1 MNIKDI
7 AQLSGVGVSTVSRVL
22 NNHADVKLSTREKVL
37 QIIEEYNYI
46 PNNSARVLKQNNT
59 KNIGLLVKGVFNPFF
74 SEMINIIGSK
84 VDSAGYTMILEQND
98 YNIYQDV
105 DNVISFA
112 KEKKLQGVI
121 CLGGNFID
129 IKDDSFASL
138 NIPIVLTSVNTLSK
152 KGKKTYS
159 SVGIDDVKATYEV
172 TKYLISLGHRDI
184 ALILGKDDDIGISW
198 WRLNGYKN
206 ALNDSN
212 IPLKDEYILIGEYE
226 SRRSYEVTKK
236 LLLKNKNITAIFC
249 LSDIMAIG
257 AAKGIIDSGLKI
269 GKDISLIGFDGM
281 DYSEFYNPAITT
293 VKQPK
298 TLMAETSIKLL
309 IDLIKNSSENQHIL
323 LNTELI
329 ERESCKRIK

>member
-7 AQLSGVGVSTVSRVL
+7 AQLAGVGVSTVSRVL

-37 QIIEEYNYI
+37 EIIEENKYI

-74 SEMINIIGSK
+74 SEMINIIGNK
-84 VDSAGYTMILEQND
+84 VDAAGYTMILEQND
-98 YNIYQDV
+98 FNIYQDV

-129 IKDDSFASL
+129 IADDSFTNL

-152 KGKKTYS
+152 KGKETYS

-172 TKYLISLGHRDI
+172 TKYLIEKGHKDI
-184 ALILGKDDDIGISW
+184 ALILGKDDDIGVSW

-206 ALNDSN
+206 ALADNN
-212 IPLKDEYILIGEYE
+212 IPLRDDYILVGDYE

-236 LLLKNKNITAIFC
+236 LLSENKNITAIFS

-257 AAKGIIDSGLKI
+257 AARGIIDSGLKI

-298 TLMAETSIKLL
+298 KLMAETSIKLL
-309 IDLIKNSSENQHIL
+309 LDLMKNNNENQHIL

-329 ERESCKRIK
+329 QRESCGKLN

>member
-7 AQLSGVGVSTVSRVL
+7 AQLAGVGVSTVSRVL

-37 QIIEEYNYI
+37 EIIEENKYI

-74 SEMINIIGSK
+74 SEMINIIGNK
-84 VDSAGYTMILEQND
+84 VDAAGYTMILEQND
-98 YNIYQDV
+98 FNIYQDV

-129 IKDDSFASL
+129 IADDSFTNL

-152 KGKKTYS
+152 KGKETYS

-172 TKYLISLGHRDI
+172 TKYLIEKGHKDI
-184 ALILGKDDDIGISW
+184 ALILGKDDDIGVSW

-206 ALNDSN
+206 ALADNN
-212 IPLKDEYILIGEYE
+212 IPLRDDYILVGDYE

-236 LLLKNKNITAIFC
+236 LLSENKNITAIFS

-257 AAKGIIDSGLKI
+257 AARGIIDSGLKI
-269 GKDISLIGFDGM
+269 GKDVSLIGFDGM

-298 TLMAETSIKLL
+298 KLMAETSIKLL
-309 IDLIKNSSENQHIL
+309 LDLMKNNNENQHIL

-329 ERESCKRIK
+329 QRESCGKLN